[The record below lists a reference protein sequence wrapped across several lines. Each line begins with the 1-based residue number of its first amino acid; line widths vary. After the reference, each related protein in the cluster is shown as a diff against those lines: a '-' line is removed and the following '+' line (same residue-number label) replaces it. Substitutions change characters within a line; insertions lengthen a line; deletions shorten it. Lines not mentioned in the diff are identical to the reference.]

1 MNVMDLLAGL
11 GGDSSLNQL
20 GKQLNLGAKDT
31 GSLVSAVGPALLR
44 GLQRNTASSGGI
56 DALTKALQNG
66 GHQKYLDRPDLMR
79 STEAVT
85 DGNKILGHIFG
96 SKDVSRNVAANAANS
111 TGLDA
116 GLIKKALPLL
126 AGLAMGA
133 LSKKSNAGQSMGGG
147 ITDLLGMGGGKDDG
161 IGLDD
166 VLDIAKKFF

>member
-11 GGDSSLNQL
+11 GGDSSLSKL

-31 GSLVSAVGPALLR
+31 SSLVSSVGPALLR
-44 GLQRNTASSGGI
+44 GLQRNAASSGGME
-56 DALTKALQNG
+56 ALTKALRSG
-66 GHQKYLDRPDLMR
+66 GHQKYLDQPDLMA
-79 STEAVT
+79 SADAVT

-116 GLIKKALPLL
+116 SMIKKALPLL

-133 LSKKSNAGQSMGGG
+133 LSKKSNAGQSTGGG
-147 ITDLLGMGGGKDDG
+147 LTDLLGMAGGGDDG
-161 IGLDD
+161 FGLDD